1 MSRIYKALTF
11 AIEKHKGQVDKSGVD
26 YINHPVYLALQ
37 CNTESEKIVALLH
50 DIIEDTNATF
60 DDLIQLGVNNE
71 ELTAIQL
78 LTHDKSV
85 PYMEYIKQIKPNK
98 LATTIKLL
106 DLAHNMSK
114 RGDYMI
120 PDSLLKRYQKAKDYL
135 EN

>member
-1 MSRIYKALTF
+1 
-11 AIEKHKGQVDKSGVD
+11 
-26 YINHPVYLALQ
+26 
-37 CNTESEKIVALLH
+37 
-50 DIIEDTNATF
+50 
-60 DDLIQLGVNNE
+60 
-71 ELTAIQL
+71 
-78 LTHDKSV
+78 
-85 PYMEYIKQIKPNK
+85 MEYIKQIKPNK